1 MPMFSVGSAAAFAVT
16 TSGSQTVT
24 GQKTFLAAS
33 ASTVPVV
40 LRGVTGQTANLLE
53 IRNGAGTLINFI
65 DANGA
70 LGGSANDDTNA
81 LVWTS

>member
-16 TSGSQTVT
+16 TNGAQTIT
-24 GQKTFLAAS
+24 GPKTFLSTAAVN
-33 ASTVPVV
+33 VPVT
-40 LRGVTGQTANLLE
+40 LRGATGQTANLLE
-53 IRNGAGTLINFI
+53 IRNAAGTLINFI

-81 LVWTS
+81 LVWTQ

>member
-1 MPMFSVGSAAAFAVT
+1 MFSVGSAAAFAVT
-16 TSGSQTVT
+16 TNGTQTITGS
-24 GQKTFLAAS
+24 KTFLAAS
-33 ASTVPVV
+33 AASVPLT

-53 IRNGAGTLINFI
+53 IRNAAGTVINFI

-81 LVWTS
+81 LVWTQ